1 MTSSTPFVFDD
12 VGEAKRYAPA
22 TERNRDAI
30 LGVLRDELPLC
41 GTLLEIASGTG
52 EHLVHFAAAFPGL
65 TWQPSDYDDAGL
77 VSIAAWSAETEC
89 TNILPPLKID
99 AAAAI
104 WPVAHADAILCCN
117 MVHIAPW
124 AVAIGL
130 FEGAGRILPADAPLI
145 LYGPFIE
152 VDVETAP
159 SNIAFDESLKARNA
173 EWGVR
178 STDALDELA
187 RTNGLGRAR
196 RVAMPANNL
205 VLVWRRI

>member
-1 MTSSTPFVFDD
+1 MTSNTPFVFDD

-30 LGVLRDELPLC
+30 AAVLRDELPAS
-41 GTLLEIASGTG
+41 GTLLEIASGSG
-52 EHLVHFAAAFPGL
+52 EHASYFAAAFPGL
-65 TWQPSDYDDAGL
+65 TWQPSDYDGAGL
-77 VSIAAWSAETEC
+77 VSIAAWSAETAC

-124 AVAIGL
+124 TAAIGL
-130 FEGAGRILPADAPLI
+130 FAGAGRILPAGAPLI

-152 VDVETAP
+152 ADVETAP
-159 SNIAFDESLKARNA
+159 SNIAFDESLKARNV

-187 RTNGLGRAR
+187 HANGLGRAR